1 MNSGTMT
8 KIVDSCRYPVTMA
21 GEACRASPSA
31 RVRGGL
37 YAKARRHRAAC
48 HHPVSVR
55 STWRMCSRSTSPR
68 VLTLACDP
76 EPGRFGCSLSSARR
90 RVGPGNRIMARS
102 MTFCS
107 SRIIA
112 RAGIVGEGRHRLG
125 GDGVDALAQAL
136 RTVAHE
142 VAHQQGIIRR
152 LLTQGGHDNG
162 EHVQPIIQILS

>member
-1 MNSGTMT
+1 MSSGTVT
-8 KIVDSCRYPVTMA
+8 KIVDRCRHPVTMA
-21 GEACRASPSA
+21 GEEYRASPSA

-37 YAKARRHRAAC
+37 YARARRHRAAC
-48 HHPVSVR
+48 HYPVSVR
-55 STWRMCSRSTSPR
+55 STWRMCSRSTSSR
-68 VLTLACDP
+68 VRTLACDP
-76 EPGRFGCSLSSARR
+76 GPGRFGCSSSSARR
-90 RVGPGNRIMARS
+90 RVGPGNRMMVRS

-112 RAGIVGEGRHRLG
+112 RARIVGEGCHRLG
-125 GDGVDALAQAL
+125 GNGVDALAQAL

-142 VAHQQGIIRR
+142 VTHQQGIIRR